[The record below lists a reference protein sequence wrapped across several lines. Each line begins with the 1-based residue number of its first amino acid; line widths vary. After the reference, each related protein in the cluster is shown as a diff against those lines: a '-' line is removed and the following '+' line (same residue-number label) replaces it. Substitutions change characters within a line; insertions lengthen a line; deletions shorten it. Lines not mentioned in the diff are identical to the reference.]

1 MPAGGYNTGGVLVLT
16 RKPGEKIVVGNDE
29 SVIEIASVE
38 RGVVRFALH
47 VREAITLMPGMIE
60 VGLPAGDGVRQT
72 VSVTRKVDDSV
83 VIGADPGH
91 QVEVLV
97 VSVKGEAVRVG
108 VNAPRD
114 MQVHRE
120 EIFEL
125 NRQQMLA
132 AAEPPA
138 RDVDPEAI
146 QKLLGKQGRIKG
158 DGGEGEDGEGGGEA

>member
-1 MPAGGYNTGGVLVLT
+1 MLVLT

-38 RGVVRFALH
+38 RGVVKFALH
-47 VREAITLMPGMIE
+47 VREPITLMPGMIE
-60 VGLPAGDGVRQT
+60 LGLPAGDGVRQT
-72 VSVTRKVDDSV
+72 LSVTRKVDDSV
-83 VIGADPGH
+83 LIGADPGH

-97 VSVKGEAVRVG
+97 VAVKGEAVRVG

-138 RDVDPEAI
+138 SAVDPEEI
-146 QKLLGKQGRIKG
+146 KKLLGQKGRQPG
-158 DGGEGEDGEGGGEA
+158 NGEGGEGGEGQGQGEA